1 MKKVYTRTLVLSLI
15 AVVCLGIGIA
25 LTVIGAINISKGVNH
40 SSDGD
45 NKNTTPG
52 LNVMSTTT
60 SDGGTTISTG
70 SSRGSSITSTTP
82 TIPPYYYPPRSGIV
96 FGIISGGEIKP
107 EVFEYIVHE
116 MIPNIITTNWTQPQR
131 VGALCYSK
139 YPPNQIVPFNEPDY
153 NTIKKNISSF
163 IWTPKLTNISTEL
176 NQIRQSFLRQLPLE
190 DKYMQTVLFTGTSEK
205 EDIEDSIIDSMMLNE
220 SGQLIVIGV
229 GRSVDKNLLKK
240 LSNNVLI
247 WYYGGN
253 EKLITSQVEEMIVGF
268 NPISFSTTTTT
279 APPTTTINKNVTSMT
294 TNSLLTT
301 TSPPPTK
308 VPIIQTTTTTNSPV
322 IYYPCFTDIIL
333 AIDTSSDVLSPLQF
347 QEQISLLTIDITSLW
362 THYERVALTSYN
374 NNFNSLYTF
383 NTIANHTDFT
393 SKINTFTQ
401 GEGSSLTRLLS
412 GLLTLETD
420 NSNQLSIFIFISKLN
435 YADLQFAKTYASQL
449 LRKGKLNFIILDNN
463 VNPYDL
469 VSLNA
474 SKIVSYNFTKES
486 LPGVKSFF
494 ETSYSCNFVPST
506 PWPLTT
512 TTIQTTTSTLPPT
525 TVSRNYY
532 PPKSGIVFSIDSNKN
547 VDSNLY
553 QSLKTMLTGNII
565 TSQWTYSP
573 RVGVLGYD
581 SNDNTQTSPFG
592 LPNFLTIKEIVNNFT
607 LLSGACSISTG
618 LLETKLQFYTLLP
631 DDLKYMQTVLF
642 TSCSDMNDIN
652 NAIVEAFFLREMG
665 QLIIVGFGG
674 NVKKENLLKLTDK
687 VIIWNGDLN
696 DSNFINTLEGW
707 IVGFEPGTFNTSTTS
722 STTPGGSVAPSKGT
736 KNPITIST
744 LSPNSTSL
752 PPQIPYYPCQTN
764 IILAIDASS
773 DVMTSNDFSQ
783 QLNLIQNTITTNWTH
798 YDRVALSWYNGV
810 PSTFFSFNTIGDRT
824 DFNIILKS
832 LITQGPGSSL
842 SKLLSSLVYLQN
854 KNNFK
859 TSTFIFISKVDLDD
873 IEKSRE
879 FAENLL
885 KEGYLNFIING
896 SSITSQ
902 QLTMLMT
909 LNPSN
914 IQRWDL
920 SNNNDV
926 LRFFNNSFDC

>member
-15 AVVCLGIGIA
+15 AAVCLAIGIA
-25 LTVIGAINISKGVNH
+25 LTVIGAINISKGVKNN
-40 SSDGD
+40 SDGD
-45 NKNTTPG
+45 NKTTTPG
-52 LNVMSTTT
+52 TDVKSTTT
-60 SDGGTTISTG
+60 SNGGTGMSSGSTG
-70 SSRGSSITSTTP
+70 SSITTTTTT

-107 EVFEYIVHE
+107 EVFEYIVQE
-116 MIPNIITTNWTQPQR
+116 MIPNIITANWTQPQR

-139 YPPNQIVPFNEPDY
+139 YPPNQVVPFNEPDY
-153 NTIKKNISSF
+153 DTIKKNISSF
-163 IWTPKLTNISTEL
+163 TWTPNITNISTEL
-176 NQIRQSFLRQLPLE
+176 NQIRQLFLRQLPLE
-190 DKYMQTVLFTGTSEK
+190 DKYMQTILFTGISEK
-205 EDIEDSIIDSMMLNE
+205 EDIENSITDGMMLNE

-253 EKLITSQVEEMIVGF
+253 EKQITSQVEEMIVGF
-268 NPISFSTTTTT
+268 NPNSFSTTTTT
-279 APPTTTINKNVTSMT
+279 APSTTTMVSNVTSMT
-294 TNSLLTT
+294 TNSFLTT
-301 TSPPPTK
+301 TTPSPTK
-308 VPIIQTTTTTNSPV
+308 VPVIQTTTTNSPI

-383 NTIANHTDFT
+383 NTIRNHTDFT

-401 GEGSSLTRLLS
+401 SEGSSLTRLLA

-420 NSNQLSIFIFISKLN
+420 SSGQLSIFIFISKLN
-435 YADLQFAKTYASQL
+435 YADLQFAKAYASQL
-449 LRKGKLNFIILDNN
+449 LKKGKLNFIILDSN

-494 ETSYSCNFVPST
+494 ETSYSCSFVPST

-512 TTIQTTTSTLPPT
+512 TTIPTTTSTLAPT
-525 TVSRNYY
+525 TVSSNYY
-532 PPKSGIVFSIDSNKN
+532 PPKSGVVFSIDSNKN
-547 VDSNLY
+547 IDTNLY
-553 QSLKTMLTGNII
+553 QSLKTMLTSNII
-565 TSQWTYSP
+565 TSQWTYSS

-581 SNDNTQTSPFG
+581 SNDNTETSPFG
-592 LPNFLTIKEIVNNFT
+592 LPNFLAIKEMVNNFT
-607 LLSGACSISTG
+607 PLSGGCSISIG
-618 LLETKLQFYTLLP
+618 LLETKLQFYTSLQ
-631 DDLKYMQTVLF
+631 DDLKYMQTILF

-652 NAIVEAFFLREMG
+652 NATVDAFFLREMG

-707 IVGFEPGTFNTSTTS
+707 IVGFEPSTFNTSTTPP
-722 STTPGGSVAPSKGT
+722 TTPGGSFAPSKVT
-736 KNPITIST
+736 KNPNT
-744 LSPNSTSL
+744 TSL

-773 DVMTSNDFSQ
+773 DVLTPDDFSQ
-783 QLNLIQNTITTNWTH
+783 QLDLIQNTITTNWTH
-798 YDRVALSWYNGV
+798 YDRVALSWYNSV
-810 PSTFFSFNTIGDRT
+810 PSTFFSFNTIEDRS

-859 TSTFIFISKVDLDD
+859 TSTFVFISEVDLDD

-879 FAENLL
+879 FAEKLL
-885 KEGYLNFIING
+885 KEGYLNFIIIG
-896 SSITSQ
+896 SNLTPQ
-902 QLTMLMT
+902 QLTRLLS

-914 IQRWDL
+914 IQQWDF
-920 SNNNDV
+920 SDNNDV